1 MKHEAAQLRNYS
13 IFAGSALILT
23 LGFGII
29 TIILYFNPALV
40 GVPHDQFTDFLG
52 HPIWLVVGILFIS
65 FGIFGLLYV
74 VQWWRRLLWVYH
86 NVEPDQMTVRLE
98 IEDSGDSTD
107 YYAILSELKTLTDE
121 WRVRL
126 YFRPRSGVKELT
138 AGGVETRVF
147 VDPKTQRPIVMETA
161 FGILWAMGGSGA
173 VYRLN

>member
-86 NVEPDQMTVRLE
+86 NVEPDQM
-98 IEDSGDSTD
+98 
-107 YYAILSELKTLTDE
+107 DE